1 MMIKRMLRYVIV
13 IIVTFAFVSSVYA
26 IQNSNLFAPEVF
38 KLKTIDLGTNLN
50 ANFGEVTD
58 GKVIEQ
64 SFSAKQD
71 GLTKV
76 DLFFSTFN
84 RKNNSE
90 TLLSL
95 YEADTNQLIRQAKL
109 NNAQAKDNAYSELSF
124 APVENSKGKMYILK
138 ITSNTN
144 DPSQAVTF
152 WKDNNSLADGN
163 LSFAGK
169 HQEGSL
175 VGKLIY
181 QNQFTVIDIIING
194 LFFSFLNII
203 LFELLRFIKNK

>member
-1 MMIKRMLRYVIV
+1 MIRKMLRFVIV
-13 IIVTFAFVSSVYA
+13 IIVTFAFVSSISV
-26 IQNSNLFAPEVF
+26 IKNSNLFAPEVF
-38 KLKTIDLGTNLN
+38 KLKTINLGTNLN

-58 GKVIEQ
+58 GKVIDQ

-71 GLTKV
+71 GLAKV
-76 DLFFSTFN
+76 ELFFSTFN
-84 RKNNSE
+84 RQNDSE

-95 YEADTNQLIRQAKL
+95 YEADTNQLIRQVKF
-109 NNAQAKDNAYSELSF
+109 NNVQAKDNAYSEFSF
-124 APVENSKGKMYILK
+124 DPVENSKDKMYILR
-138 ITSNTN
+138 ISSNTS

-152 WKDNNSLADGN
+152 WKDNTSLADGN
-163 LSFAGK
+163 LSFAGQ

-181 QNQFTVIDIIING
+181 QNQFSIKDIIING
-194 LFFSFLNII
+194 IFFSFLNII

>member
-1 MMIKRMLRYVIV
+1 MMIKRMLHYVIV

-26 IQNSNLFAPEVF
+26 IQNSNLFASEVS
-38 KLKTIDLGTNLN
+38 KIKTINLGTNLN
-50 ANFGEVTD
+50 VNFGEVTD

-84 RKNNSE
+84 RQNDSE

-95 YEADTNQLIRQAKL
+95 YEADTNQLIRQAKF
-109 NNAQAKDNAYSELSF
+109 NNAQAKDNAYSEFSF
-124 APVENSKGKMYILK
+124 DPVEDSKGKMYILK
-138 ITSNTN
+138 ITSNTS
-144 DPSQAVTF
+144 DRSQAVTF
-152 WKDNNSLADGN
+152 WKDNTSLADGN

-181 QNQFTVIDIIING
+181 QNQFTIMDIIING
-194 LFFSFLNII
+194 LFFSFLNIL

>member
-1 MMIKRMLRYVIV
+1 MIRKMLRFVIV
-13 IIVTFAFVSSVYA
+13 IIVTFTFVSSVSA
-26 IQNSNLFAPEVF
+26 IKNSNLFAPEVF
-38 KLKTIDLGTNLN
+38 KLKTINLGTNLN

-58 GKVIEQ
+58 NKVIEQ

-71 GLTKV
+71 GLAKV
-76 DLFFSTFN
+76 ELFFSTFN
-84 RKNNSE
+84 RQNDSE

-95 YEADTNQLIRQAKL
+95 YEADTNQLIRQAKF
-109 NNAQAKDNAYSELSF
+109 NNVQAKDNAYSELSF
-124 APVENSKGKMYILK
+124 DPVENSKDKMYILR
-138 ITSNTN
+138 ISSNTS
-144 DPSQAVTF
+144 DTSQTVTF
-152 WKDNNSLADGN
+152 WKDNTSLSDGN
-163 LSFAGK
+163 LSFAGQ

-181 QNQFTVIDIIING
+181 QNQLTIKDIIING